1 MSNGEFYT
9 FFMECSINETNE
21 ILRKIFANMAMDS
34 GCGHIIKRGPNRYL
48 CVERFM
54 NLKYR
59 MYTIEKSMQDWLLY
73 FLHIKNESLH
83 ECKSKH

>member
-21 ILRKIFANMAMDS
+21 ILRKIFANMAIDS

-48 CVERFM
+48 CVERIHEFKIP
-54 NLKYR
+54 NVYDREEHARLA
-59 MYTIEKSMQDWLLY
+59 
-73 FLHIKNESLH
+73 SLFFAY
-83 ECKSKH
+83 KK